1 MYKVDRQFKLISVS
15 SCLYHKCLN
24 MSHSFT
30 IECCTYSSLD
40 YTLILFVLE
49 FSYKVFFYCSDILF
63 FGLHTSICIIPKRKQ
78 YAWLILFFLL

>member
-49 FSYKVFFYCSDILF
+49 FSYKVFFFIAVIFYFSVCTLQFVISQR
-63 FGLHTSICIIPKRKQ
+63 GNNMHG
-78 YAWLILFFLL
+78 